1 MGRNINRNCAGFNT
15 SKFAEHAKIWKKVDT
30 DSDSSDTD
38 KITPQS
44 NKKLPTG
51 TLSNIRKENMEEY
64 ADINGVKHVRIG
76 CDKAHAYDKYIFGS
90 IDGLKSVYKSTM
102 NNSR

>member
-30 DSDSSDTD
+30 DPDSSDTD

-76 CDKAHAYDKYIFGS
+76 CDKADYNWRGDN
-90 IDGLKSVYKSTM
+90 DGLKSVYKSTM
-102 NNSR
+102 NNAR